1 MLHEAYQCMKHKEC
15 KYAKA
20 KTFAEGD
27 SFDKIVNTM
36 DFVGCLTVSLSL
48 HFVMVCSLIFQ
59 GKKSLF
65 SHLGETGFYLK

>member
-1 MLHEAYQCMKHKEC
+1 MYCIQKGNKGAMETCRLETRKSSSDSAEAVLHQAYQCMKHKEC

-36 DFVGCLTVSLSL
+36 DSAGCLTVTL
-48 HFVMVCSLIFQ
+48 
-59 GKKSLF
+59 
-65 SHLGETGFYLK
+65 

>member
-20 KTFAEGD
+20 KIFAERD

-36 DFVGCLTVSLSL
+36 DSAGCLTVILSL
-48 HFVMVCSLIFQ
+48 YFVTVRGLIFQ
-59 GKKSLF
+59 GEKYLLSL
-65 SHLGETGFYLK
+65 LWETVFT